1 MSYAFR
7 VAAEESAND
16 HRLKKQEEERA
27 SKGNAA
33 IYALQNKSTLEEI
46 DKIVCSD
53 CKRTAR
59 SFMRPDYKCQKH
71 RPSPG
76 VIFSSSGSS
85 SGASGSSSGASGSSS
100 GASGSRASSL
110 AATSTDTMKP
120 SRTSGGGF
128 RRKSKSH
135 RRKKYKSQRRRK
147 SIKRRH

>member
-85 SGASGSSSGASGSSS
+85 SGASGSSSGASGS
-100 GASGSRASSL
+100 RASSL